1 MPVQSP
7 WTKTDSLDVQMSQD
21 PQPPEPPHDAEKK
34 LPMNAAKSEGE
45 AWTILSYLLSGL
57 LLWTGAGALLDHW
70 LGTHFLLPIGMFVG
84 AGAGL
89 YLVWIR
95 FGKAPQ

>member
-1 MPVQSP
+1 
-7 WTKTDSLDVQMSQD
+7 MSQD
-21 PQPPEPPHDAEKK
+21 PAPEEPPLEAEKK
-34 LPMNAAKSEGE
+34 LPNNAAKSEGE

-57 LLWTGAGALLDHW
+57 LLWTGVGALLDHL

-84 AGAGL
+84 AGSAL

-95 FGKAPQ
+95 YGRSPQ